1 MIPELGATI
10 ATFAITTLWLGPCDV
25 VYLWSCLNCFGLN
38 FELWVQKL
46 AELEPLAQIEV
57 SREGLGLGLAGAL
70 EWVAL
75 LTSGVF
81 QPRLPLSPELSHHHP
96 PGHQGYDSC
105 GCLAL
110 PYLLQGGAPGPVL
123 CAGQCLQQNV
133 LLLYL
138 VASTFQLS
146 ILCKDPLPL

>member
-46 AELEPLAQIEV
+46 AEMEPIAQIEV

-70 EWVAL
+70 E
-75 LTSGVF
+75 
-81 QPRLPLSPELSHHHP
+81 
-96 PGHQGYDSC
+96 
-105 GCLAL
+105 
-110 PYLLQGGAPGPVL
+110 
-123 CAGQCLQQNV
+123 
-133 LLLYL
+133 
-138 VASTFQLS
+138 
-146 ILCKDPLPL
+146 